1 MHLCCNS
8 YAHSPYLTRV
18 HRNPGVRT
26 IEEELLEAL
35 CKAEAFPE
43 DMRDNLGKVRNP
55 GCLQAPL
62 CNKRQPLQRP
72 EFH

>member
-1 MHLCCNS
+1 MHPSHISHMAL
-8 YAHSPYLTRV
+8 
-18 HRNPGVRT
+18 RNPGVRT

-43 DMRDNLGKVRNP
+43 DMRDNLGKVRNT

-72 EFH
+72 EFCYV